1 MNSTKKSNNTS
12 RRHPVNKYS
21 SMFGQLLQL
30 FSKREFYQAVRET
43 RSERGAKGFSSW
55 DQFVAMLFCQL
66 GQARSLREIT
76 GGLASCLGK
85 LKHLG
90 IDQAPSRSTLSYA
103 NEKRSWRLYERIC
116 YDLMEKVRM
125 IAPGKKRFRFKNK
138 LFSLDSTLIELCV
151 SLFDWATYRQT
162 KGAVKLHLLLDHD
175 GYLPVFAHVTDGR
188 VHDLKVAQS
197 LSLPKGS
204 IVVADR
210 GYIGYALFGRWHN
223 EGVWFVSREKGNANY
238 TVIEERPIPE
248 HGPILKDELIRLNVY
263 YSHKHYPYPLR
274 RIELW
279 DETKE
284 EPLILLTNHLRFA
297 ASTIAA
303 IYKDRWQIEVF
314 FKTIKQN
321 LKIKTFVGTSAN
333 AVMIQLWTALIA
345 LLLLKYLM
353 FRSRFG
359 WSLSNLIAML
369 RYNLFTYRDLWEW
382 IDRPYEVPPLVP
394 EGTQLT
400 LEFA

>member
-1 MNSTKKSNNTS
+1 M
-12 RRHPVNKYS
+12 NKYS
-21 SMFGQLLQL
+21 SMFGQLLQV

-43 RSERGAKGFSSW
+43 QSEKGAKGFSSW
-55 DQFVAMLFCQL
+55 NQFVAMLFCQL

-90 IDQAPSRSTLSYA
+90 LDQAPSRSTLSYA

-116 YDLMEKVRM
+116 YDLIEKVRM

-175 GYLPVFAHVTDGR
+175 GYFPVFAHVTDGR

-210 GYIGYALFGRWHN
+210 GFVDYALFGRWHS

-238 TVIEERPIPE
+238 TVIEERPTPE
-248 HGPILKDELIRLNVY
+248 HGTILKDELIRLNVY

-274 RIELW
+274 RIELR
-279 DETKE
+279 DATNEDA
-284 EPLILLTNHLRFA
+284 IVLLTNHLRFA

-321 LKIKTFVGTSAN
+321 LRIKTFVGTSAN

-382 IDRPYEVPPLVP
+382 IDRPYEVPPFMP
-394 EGTQLT
+394 QAEQLS